1 MPKNLVIVESPAK
14 AKTIEK
20 FLGNDFKVV
29 SSNGH
34 IADLPSK
41 ELGINV
47 DNNYE
52 PKYIVNSDKKD
63 IVKKL
68 KKESKTAE
76 MVWLASDEDREGE
89 AIAWH
94 LYELLGLNK
103 DNTKRIVFRE
113 ITKNAVLKSIEN
125 PREINESLVNAQQA
139 RRVLDRLVGYKIS
152 PVLWRKVKGGLSAGR
167 VQSVALRLIADKEKE
182 IERFQPVKSFKVSAE
197 FLTVNGEVFK
207 ARHKSKIDENI
218 DLERL
223 IDSLK
228 NSKFNVSDIKK
239 TPLSR
244 KPLPPF
250 TTSTLQQEASRR
262 LGFPVSKTMRTAQR
276 LYEQGHITY
285 MRTDSVTLSDVAKN
299 AVKSKIL
306 NDFGEKY
313 FTERS
318 YTNKSKNAQQAHEAV
333 RPTDFENKNVSRII
347 LIGGH

>member
-103 DNTKRIVFRE
+103 DNAKRIVFRE

-139 RRVLDRLVGYKIS
+139 RRVLDRLVHFPS
-152 PVLWRKVKGGLSAGR
+152 
-167 VQSVALRLIADKEKE
+167 
-182 IERFQPVKSFKVSAE
+182 
-197 FLTVNGEVFK
+197 
-207 ARHKSKIDENI
+207 H
-218 DLERL
+218 LE
-223 IDSLK
+223 S
-228 NSKFNVSDIKK
+228 
-239 TPLSR
+239 
-244 KPLPPF
+244 
-250 TTSTLQQEASRR
+250 
-262 LGFPVSKTMRTAQR
+262 
-276 LYEQGHITY
+276 
-285 MRTDSVTLSDVAKN
+285 
-299 AVKSKIL
+299 
-306 NDFGEKY
+306 
-313 FTERS
+313 
-318 YTNKSKNAQQAHEAV
+318 
-333 RPTDFENKNVSRII
+333 
-347 LIGGH
+347 